1 MKIKE
6 NMNHGLHGHVQIFV
20 KNKKTNETKLWSES
34 DNVITISGYQNI
46 LLRSFGLRLDSN
58 HNVPFIDG
66 NIGKDTNLITPDLN
80 DLMNIGEPVSSYT
93 SMDEEF
99 SASHIIQGFMVGNG
113 GAGEDNITTKNTNY
127 SFVNLRRPIPFRQTM
142 TALPSSVA
150 GQYLGLYNK
159 STAEEEMGFAKSFFI
174 KKFDDTPHIYHT
186 WWEEGQKWSYVDP
199 VSQDNLGP
207 NQTSVAKTN
216 RIASYIE
223 CQMSISPEDCI
234 DYFTHA
240 GSTQTPVL
248 NELGLVAFDA
258 EAGNRSIFESAY
270 RNYIRD
276 LIEVLYKGNLE
287 DEDKATLVGLANTI
301 YQILVEGD
309 VDITTFGN
317 TRINAFINIINEIK
331 MVEDPTTVTEQQL
344 DDWMTAL
351 SDATNI
357 NVEAYYNQNHT
368 YVYET
373 DDFLNCLHDSSFD
386 TLTNDEAQRIKL
398 ITYYTFN
405 SIPLSDEVEI
415 LINYRIYTN

>member
-6 NMNHGLHGHVQIFV
+6 NMHHGLHGHVQVFV

-46 LLRSFGLRLDSN
+46 LLRSFGLRLDSV
-58 HNVPFIDG
+58 HNASYIDG

-80 DLMNIGEPVSSYT
+80 DILSIGEVPASYT
-93 SMDEEF
+93 EMNEEF
-99 SASHIIQGFMVGNG
+99 ASSHIIQGFMVGNG

-127 SFVNLRRPIPFRQTM
+127 SFVNLRRPIPFRQT
-142 TALPSSVA
+142 TTVLPSSVA
-150 GQYLGLYNK
+150 GQYLGIYNK
-159 STAEEEMGFAKSFFI
+159 STAEEEMGYAKSYFI

-199 VSQDNLGP
+199 ISQDNLGP
-207 NQTSVAKTN
+207 NQTSAPKTN

-234 DYFTHA
+234 EYFSHA
-240 GSTQTPVL
+240 GSTQTPVI
-248 NELGLVAFDA
+248 NEIGLVAFDA
-258 EAGNRSIFESAY
+258 EAGMRSIFESAY
-270 RNYIRD
+270 RNYIRE
-276 LIEVLYKGNLE
+276 LIEDLYKGNQSSEDLE
-287 DEDKATLVGLANTI
+287 SIVGIANTI
-301 YQILVEGD
+301 YDILVNGG
-309 VDITTFGN
+309 VDITSFGN
-317 TRINAFINIINEIK
+317 THINEFVNVISEIASI
-331 MVEDPTTVTEQQL
+331 EDPSTITELQIEG
-344 DDWMTAL
+344 WMTSL
-351 SDATNI
+351 SSSENI

-373 DDFLNCLHDSSFD
+373 DEFLNCLHDSVFD

>member
-6 NMNHGLHGHVQIFV
+6 NMQHGLHGHVQVFI
-20 KNKKTNETKLWSES
+20 KNRKTNETKLWSES

-58 HNVPFIDG
+58 HNAPYIDG

-80 DLMNIGEPVSSYT
+80 DLMNIGELPSSYT
-93 SMDEEF
+93 TMDEEF
-99 SASHIIQGFMVGNG
+99 SSSHVIQGFMVGNG

-127 SFVNLRRPIPFRQTM
+127 SFVNLRRPIPFRQT
-142 TALPSSVA
+142 TTVLPSSVA
-150 GQYLGLYNK
+150 GQYLGIYNK
-159 STAEEEMGFAKSFFI
+159 STAEEEMGYAKSYFI

-207 NQTSVAKTN
+207 NQTSAAKTN

-234 DYFTHA
+234 DYFSHA
-240 GSTQTPVL
+240 GSTQTPVI
-248 NELGLVAFDA
+248 NEIGLVAFDA
-258 EAGNRSIFESAY
+258 EAGLRSVFESTY
-270 RNYIRD
+270 RNYIREF
-276 LIEVLYKGNLE
+276 IEVLYKGNQT
-287 DEDKATLVGLANTI
+287 DEDKASLVGIANNI
-301 YQILVEGD
+301 YEILVDGD

-317 TRINAFINIINEIK
+317 TRINEFIDVISEIK
-331 MVEDPTTVTEQQL
+331 DVEDPTTITETQIT
-344 DDWMTAL
+344 DWMTNF
-351 SDATNI
+351 SDAENI
-357 NVEAYYNQNHT
+357 NVEAYYNQNGT

-373 DDFLNCLHDSSFD
+373 DEFLNCLHDSVFD
-386 TLTNDEAQRIKL
+386 TLSNDEAQRIKL

>member
-1 MKIKE
+1 
-6 NMNHGLHGHVQIFV
+6 
-20 KNKKTNETKLWSES
+20 
-34 DNVITISGYQNI
+34 
-46 LLRSFGLRLDSN
+46 
-58 HNVPFIDG
+58 
-66 NIGKDTNLITPDLN
+66 
-80 DLMNIGEPVSSYT
+80 
-93 SMDEEF
+93 
-99 SASHIIQGFMVGNG
+99 
-113 GAGEDNITTKNTNY
+113 
-127 SFVNLRRPIPFRQTM
+127 
-142 TALPSSVA
+142 
-150 GQYLGLYNK
+150 
-159 STAEEEMGFAKSFFI
+159 MGFAKSFFI

-276 LIEVLYKGNLE
+276 FIEVLYKGNLE
-287 DEDKATLVGLANTI
+287 DDNKATLVGLANTI

-317 TRINAFINIINEIK
+317 TRINAFINIIHEIK
-331 MVEDPTTVTEQQL
+331 MVEDPTTVTDEQL

>member
-142 TALPSSVA
+142 TTLPSSVA

-159 STAEEEMGFAKSFFI
+159 STAEEEKR
-174 KKFDDTPHIYHT
+174 K
-186 WWEEGQKWSYVDP
+186 
-199 VSQDNLGP
+199 L
-207 NQTSVAKTN
+207 
-216 RIASYIE
+216 
-223 CQMSISPEDCI
+223 
-234 DYFTHA
+234 
-240 GSTQTPVL
+240 
-248 NELGLVAFDA
+248 
-258 EAGNRSIFESAY
+258 
-270 RNYIRD
+270 
-276 LIEVLYKGNLE
+276 
-287 DEDKATLVGLANTI
+287 
-301 YQILVEGD
+301 
-309 VDITTFGN
+309 
-317 TRINAFINIINEIK
+317 
-331 MVEDPTTVTEQQL
+331 
-344 DDWMTAL
+344 L
-351 SDATNI
+351 S
-357 NVEAYYNQNHT
+357 
-368 YVYET
+368 
-373 DDFLNCLHDSSFD
+373 
-386 TLTNDEAQRIKL
+386 
-398 ITYYTFN
+398 
-405 SIPLSDEVEI
+405 
-415 LINYRIYTN
+415 

>member
-6 NMNHGLHGHVQIFV
+6 NMHHGLHGHVQVFV

-46 LLRSFGLRLDSN
+46 LLRSFGLRLDSV
-58 HNVPFIDG
+58 HNASYIDG

-80 DLMNIGEPVSSYT
+80 DVLGIGEVPASYT
-93 SMDEEF
+93 EMDEEF
-99 SASHIIQGFMVGNG
+99 SSSHIIQGFMVGNG

-127 SFVNLRRPIPFRQTM
+127 SFINLRRPIPFRQT
-142 TALPSSVA
+142 TTVLPSSVA
-150 GQYLGLYNK
+150 GQYLGIYNK
-159 STAEEEMGFAKSFFI
+159 STAEEEMGYAKSYFI

-199 VSQDNLGP
+199 ISQDNLGP
-207 NQTSVAKTN
+207 NQTSAAKTN

-234 DYFTHA
+234 EYFSHA
-240 GSTQTPVL
+240 GSTQTPVI
-248 NELGLVAFDA
+248 NEIGLVAFDA
-258 EAGNRSIFESAY
+258 EAGMRSIFESAY
-270 RNYIRD
+270 RNYIRE
-276 LIEVLYKGNLE
+276 LIEDLYKGNQSPEDLE
-287 DEDKATLVGLANTI
+287 SIVGIANTI
-301 YQILVEGD
+301 YDILVNGG
-309 VDITTFGN
+309 VDITSFGN
-317 TRINAFINIINEIK
+317 THINEFVNVISEIAN
-331 MVEDPTTVTEQQL
+331 VEDPSTITPLQIEG
-344 DDWMTAL
+344 WMTSL
-351 SDATNI
+351 SSAENI

-373 DDFLNCLHDSSFD
+373 DEFLNCLHDSVFD

>member
-6 NMNHGLHGHVQIFV
+6 NMHHGLHGHVQVFV
-20 KNKKTNETKLWSES
+20 KNKKTNETTLWSES

-46 LLRSFGLRLDSN
+46 LLRSFGLRLDSV
-58 HNVPFIDG
+58 HNASFIDG

-80 DLMNIGEPVSSYT
+80 DVLGIGEVPASYT
-93 SMDEEF
+93 EMDEEF

-127 SFVNLRRPIPFRQTM
+127 SFINLRRPIPFRQT
-142 TALPSSVA
+142 TTVLPSSVA
-150 GQYLGLYNK
+150 GQYLGIYNK
-159 STAEEEMGFAKSFFI
+159 STAEEEMGYAKSYFI

-199 VSQDNLGP
+199 ISQDNLGP
-207 NQTSVAKTN
+207 NQTSAAKTN

-234 DYFTHA
+234 EYFSHA
-240 GSTQTPVL
+240 GSTQTPVI
-248 NELGLVAFDA
+248 NEIGLVAFDA
-258 EAGNRSIFESAY
+258 EAGMRSIFESAY
-270 RNYIRD
+270 RNYIRE
-276 LIEVLYKGNLE
+276 LIEDLYKGNQSPEDLE
-287 DEDKATLVGLANTI
+287 SIVGIANTI
-301 YQILVEGD
+301 YDILVNGG
-309 VDITTFGN
+309 VDITSFGN
-317 TRINAFINIINEIK
+317 THINEFVNVISEIAN
-331 MVEDPTTVTEQQL
+331 VEDPSTITPLQIEG
-344 DDWMTAL
+344 WMTSL
-351 SDATNI
+351 SSAENI

-373 DDFLNCLHDSSFD
+373 DEFLNCLHDSVFD